1 MKQISGIRIDRQDR
15 PVAPWSGAG
24 RLVRTAIALSVL
36 TAANAALASGQAVFA
51 SPEKAAGAL
60 FDAARSGNPARTHRV
75 LGHESAR
82 LGTGDPA
89 FARREREAFI
99 AAYSEKHEI
108 RHDGDSRATLIF
120 GNDNWSFPIPL
131 VKYGQVWRFD
141 TAAGREEIINR
152 RIGRNE
158 LNTIQVLLALADA
171 QADYASADR
180 NGDGMR
186 EYAQRFAST
195 PGKRDGL
202 YWPSDAGR
210 GESPLG
216 PLVAQAT
223 REGYVFD
230 KRGPT
235 PYWGYYY
242 RILTGQGA
250 AAPGGAY
257 DYLAAS
263 RLIGGFAVVA
273 WPAEYG
279 QSGVKTFMISHQGT
293 IFEKDL
299 GPTTAETV
307 GLFTRFD
314 PSEGWTPVHNA
325 GKLSASNRQG
335 E

>member
-1 MKQISGIRIDRQDR
+1 MKQGSGIRSDRQDR
-15 PVAPWSGAG
+15 PVASRSGTG
-24 RLVRTAIALSVL
+24 RLVRTVIAWSVL
-36 TAANAALASGQAVFA
+36 TAANVAMASGAAVFA

-60 FDAARSGNPARTHRV
+60 FDAARSGNPARTQRV
-75 LGHESAR
+75 LGPESAR

-99 AAYSEKHEI
+99 TAYAEKHEI
-108 RHDGDSRATLIF
+108 RRDGERRATLVF
-120 GNDNWSFPIPL
+120 GNDDWSFPIPL
-131 VKYGQVWRFD
+131 VKSGQGWRFD

-158 LNTIQVLLALADA
+158 LNTIEVLLAIADA
-171 QADYASADR
+171 QADYAAADR

-202 YWPSDAGR
+202 YWPSAAGR
-210 GESPLG
+210 DESPLG

-242 RILTGQGA
+242 RILTGQGP
-250 AAPGGAY
+250 AAPGGSY
-257 DYLAAS
+257 DYLAAD
-263 RLIGGFAVVA
+263 RMIGGFAVVA

-293 IFEKDL
+293 VFEKDL
-299 GPTTAETV
+299 GPATAESARA
-307 GLFTRFD
+307 FTRFD
-314 PSEGWTPVHNA
+314 PGEGWIPVRNA
-325 GKLSASNRQG
+325 GTLSATGR
-335 E
+335 

>member
-1 MKQISGIRIDRQDR
+1 MKQDSGIRGARQGR
-15 PVAPWSGAG
+15 PLAPWSGAL
-24 RLVRTAIALSVL
+24 RLARMAIALSVL
-36 TAANAALASGQAVFA
+36 SAASATMASGQAVFA

-60 FDAARSGNPARTHRV
+60 FDAARSGNPARTQRV

-99 AAYSEKHEI
+99 AAYAEKHEI
-108 RHDGDSRATLIF
+108 RRDGDHRATLVF

-131 VKYGQVWRFD
+131 VKSAQGWRFD

-152 RIGRNE
+152 RVGRNE
-158 LNTIQVLLALADA
+158 LNTIQVLLAIADA

-195 PGKRDGL
+195 PGKCDGL
-202 YWPSDAGR
+202 YWPSDACR

-242 RILTGQGA
+242 RILTGQGS
-250 AAPGGAY
+250 AAPGGVY
-257 DYLAAS
+257 NYLAAN
-263 RLIGGFAVVA
+263 RMIGGFAVVA

-279 QSGVKTFMISHQGT
+279 QSGIKTFMISHQGT
-293 IFEKDL
+293 VFEKDL
-299 GPTTAETV
+299 GPATAETAV
-307 GLFTRFD
+307 SFTRFD
-314 PSEGWTPVHNA
+314 PGEGWVPVHNA
-325 GKLSASNRQG
+325 GALPATSR
-335 E
+335 